1 MWHAVWGTA
10 ADPVRLYEPFENGAC
25 LACHQGSRSYEEQ
38 AAHARFLADLRDGTR
53 SCVMC
58 HNLAHET
65 AQLDR
70 YPLLAPGRLP

>member
-1 MWHAVWGTA
+1 MSR
-10 ADPVRLYEPFENGAC
+10 VRPPALRNG
-25 LACHQGSRSYEEQ
+25 L
-38 AAHARFLADLRDGTR
+38 DGTR

-70 YPLLAPGRLP
+70 YPLLDPGRLP